1 MSDLGM
7 DWNELTEDELRDE
20 LSIRG
25 LDTSGTKTDLVEKL
39 QTDDAGKLRVLSAV
53 SSKKLL
59 KIYFS
64 NFAPVD
70 VSQGAVTI

>member
-39 QTDDAGKLRVLSAV
+39 QTDDAGKMPVLSAI
-53 SSKKLL
+53 LR
-59 KIYFS
+59 
-64 NFAPVD
+64 
-70 VSQGAVTI
+70 